1 MNQAII
7 RALECISLLQTFP
20 QNSAACSQLEK
31 LSNDIIAEQD
41 DSLGVSYNEILTTIQ
56 EKLTDYIAPQENLFV
71 ENIITIIGQFKVFS
85 VQSIPEF
92 YNIPRL
98 LFHAQRAGV
107 FTYNDFITTH
117 LLLGLANKIS
127 ERCGLF
133 YYVEG
138 NPNFEELHC
147 NAQLIDNKKD
157 DLWFSSSELE
167 ALLPYGKFSQETLTN
182 YVISDIEC
190 IINNGNR
197 GHIVECRPILMHG
210 DKYLVLS
217 PSALFACAWRELLRV
232 YKTRLSDGEIHDVV
246 FNTTV
251 IYAHV
256 VFQQLAYSPL
266 NISIIDSNHIIEV
279 YEIYFHIYMVVV
291 YVQNKDD
298 EINASDATYCNTIRE
313 DNAIS
318 ANLRDI
324 VEQVKRHD
332 PSASTFA
339 VVIDACV
346 QGGIAFAF
354 DTIPVIPFIDID
366 SLSTL
371 LLKPHLDRLWLY
383 YYAIDRSMCKIAPYS
398 SERDVISFYIRNN
411 FTFYQSEDSPM
422 KDFLLFAQPGIYIS
436 EKYQLLSRQN
446 RHIVEYDFTEY
457 IIQREEDAPAFLSLY
472 SSSANTELRVSE
484 HLIASIFI
492 SKLPDIEQN
501 DILYRNVAKSINIW
515 LIAIE
520 QRTQRPILK
529 QDISLSIAIGRNV
542 KTEISGDIE
551 CVQIELGCY
560 VLYISNN
567 IFSDGYEI
575 DKVEE
580 RILCALLDCINE
592 DGLILNPDYNAI
604 IRDLFTECSG
614 RYLLLLNKFNPMT
627 DLERCGQES
636 YTINPRWNDVV
647 LQKMADDIGGEIK
660 EYSLDESKKLVQQI
674 IGYLNRRIIDILET
688 FNQAELLHG
697 LYALYDGLQFWHHTM
712 FSRFNKI
719 QSVYQYLGL
728 VDEEQEQLI
737 NNNVE
742 SNLITRCLI
751 EYATIKCKNFRNKA
765 VDAIKIDE
773 VYALMRLLIEIG
785 RLNDFYK
792 LPSVTNTISVVGSG
806 RFSFPFDLYD
816 NMNAYTKY
824 ITTDRLWNHDTY
836 KSLSSIVLDIQR
848 EDVLMQYDTAFAA
861 EFGLS
866 VEWYDNITQAVV
878 QYIGEDSDYVICCP
892 LRVLKV
898 YIKNKTNCP
907 SGILTVY
914 FNNFAISPLY
924 REPNTICGFN
934 DHDLF
939 PCRYRRK
946 LSIISRPYSLFYK
959 NGEEYIIFSYR
970 GFMQS
975 YMQLESNILKCK
987 YDAMSPAM
995 KTFQGTLNDLRGK
1008 HFEQSVANLFRNTNN
1023 LIVLQNVAI
1032 APRKQLPNDINIG
1045 DVDVLLIDNQTQ
1057 SIICI
1062 ETKNYNKCKTPYEV
1076 VELTRKIEKDLKKIM
1091 RRAKWCMENL
1101 QKFSNLARVNT
1112 SKYKIK
1118 TVVVT
1123 HHKNAAE
1130 YINPHLSTIPFV
1142 WIRELIDNPMDIFK
1156 ECL

>member
-1 MNQAII
+1 MDKSII
-7 RALECISLLQTFP
+7 RALECVSLLQTFP
-20 QNSAACSQLEK
+20 QNSAVCKQLED
-31 LSNDIIAEQD
+31 LSEDIVRLNYLPGSEY
-41 DSLGVSYNEILTTIQ
+41 GEIIENIQ
-56 EKLTDYIAPQENLFV
+56 KKITKSIDPQENLFV
-71 ENIITIIGQFKVFS
+71 ENIITNIGQFKVFS
-85 VQSIPEF
+85 VQAIPEF
-92 YNIPRL
+92 YNISRL
-98 LFHAQRAGV
+98 LLHAQHTNI
-107 FTYNDFITTH
+107 FTYDEFTTTH

-127 ERCGLF
+127 ERCGLS
-133 YYVEG
+133 YYVAG

-147 NAQLIDNKKD
+147 NAQHVDSKKD
-157 DLWFSSSELE
+157 YLWFSSSELE
-167 ALLPYGKFSQETLTN
+167 ALLPYGKFSEKALTD
-182 YVISDIEC
+182 YAITDIEH

-197 GHIVECRPILMHG
+197 DLIIENHPILMHG
-210 DKYLVLS
+210 DKYLILS

-232 YKTRLSDGEIHDVV
+232 FKTRLSDGEIHDVV
-246 FNTTV
+246 LNTTV
-251 IYAHV
+251 TYAHI
-256 VFQQLAYSPL
+256 VFQQLTYRPL
-266 NISIIDSNHIIEV
+266 DISITDSNHIIEV

-291 YVQNKDD
+291 YVQNRDD
-298 EINASDATYCNTIRE
+298 EITTSDATYCNSLRE
-313 DNAIS
+313 DNTIPD
-318 ANLRDI
+318 NLKNI
-324 VEQVKRHD
+324 VGQVKKHD
-332 PSASTFA
+332 PLASIF
-339 VVIDACV
+339 VVAIDACV
-346 QGGIAFAF
+346 QGGLAFAF

-371 LLKPHLDRLWLY
+371 LLKPNLDRLWLY
-383 YYAIDRSMCKIAPYS
+383 YYAIDRSMCKIAPFS

-422 KDFLLFAQPGIYIS
+422 KDVLLCTQPGIYIS

-446 RHIVEYDFTEY
+446 RHIVEYDSTEY
-457 IIQREEDAPAFLSLY
+457 IIQREEDAPTFLSLY
-472 SSSANTELRVSE
+472 SSSVDPELRVSE

-492 SKLPDIEQN
+492 NKLPDIEQN
-501 DILYRNVAKSINIW
+501 DILYRSIAKSINIW
-515 LIAIE
+515 LFAIE
-520 QRTQRPILK
+520 HKTKRPILK
-529 QDISLSIAIGRNV
+529 QNISLSISIGST
-542 KTEISGDIE
+542 KESKISSDIE
-551 CVQIELGCY
+551 CIQIEQGCY

-567 IFSDGYEI
+567 IFSDGYEL

-580 RILCALLDCINE
+580 RILRVLLDCIDE
-592 DGLILNPDYNAI
+592 DGFILNPDYSAI
-604 IRDLFTECSG
+604 IRDMFIECSG
-614 RYLLLLNKFNPMT
+614 RYLLLLNNFNPMA

-660 EYSLDESKKLVQQI
+660 EYSLDESKMLVSRI
-674 IGYLNRRIIDILET
+674 IKYLNCRIIDLLET
-688 FNQAELLHG
+688 FNQAKLLQS

-728 VDEEQEQLI
+728 VDEEQEQFI

-751 EYATIKCKNFRNKA
+751 EYTTIKCKNFRNKDI
-765 VDAIKIDE
+765 DAIKIDE

-785 RLNDFYK
+785 RLNDYYK
-792 LPSVTNTISVVGSG
+792 LSSVTNTISVVGSG
-806 RFSFPFDLYD
+806 RFSFPLDLHD

-824 ITTDRLWNHDTY
+824 INTDRLWNHDTY
-836 KSLSSIVLDIQR
+836 KSLSSIVSDIQR
-848 EDVLMQYDTAFAA
+848 NDVLTQYNNAFAA

-866 VEWYDNITQAVV
+866 VEWYDNITQAIA
-878 QYIGEDSDYVICCP
+878 QYIGEGPEHVICCT
-892 LRVLKV
+892 LKALKA
-898 YIKNKTNCP
+898 YIRDKTSC
-907 SGILTVY
+907 SSDILTVY

-924 REPNTICGFN
+924 RGPNTICGFN

-946 LSIISRPYSLFYK
+946 LSIISRPFSLFYK
-959 NGEEYIIFSYR
+959 DGEEYIIFSYR

-995 KTFQGTLNDLRGK
+995 KTFQGTLNELRGK
-1008 HFEQSVANLFRNTNN
+1008 RFEQSVANLFRNTNH

-1045 DVDVLLIDNQTQ
+1045 DIDVLLIDNQTQ

-1062 ETKNYNKCKTPYEV
+1062 EAKNYNKCKTPYEV

-1091 RRAKWCMENL
+1091 RRDKWCVENL

-1112 SKYKIK
+1112 SNYKIK
-1118 TVVVT
+1118 TVIVT

-1130 YINPHLSTIPFV
+1130 YINPHLSNIPFV
-1142 WIRELIDNPMDIFK
+1142 WIREIIDNPMDIFND
-1156 ECL
+1156 

>member
-7 RALECISLLQTFP
+7 RALECISSLQTFP

-31 LSNDIIAEQD
+31 LSNEIITKQD
-41 DSLGVSYNEILTTIQ
+41 GSLGVSYNEILTTIQ
-56 EKLTDYIAPQENLFV
+56 ERLAGYITPQEGLFV

-85 VQSIPEF
+85 AQAIPEF

-98 LFHAQRAGV
+98 LFHAQHAGV

-127 ERCGLF
+127 ERCGLS
-133 YYVEG
+133 YYVAG

-147 NAQLIDNKKD
+147 NAQHVDSKKD
-157 DLWFSSSELE
+157 YLWFSSSELE
-167 ALLPYGKFSQETLTN
+167 ALLPYGKFSEKALID
-182 YVISDIEC
+182 YVITDIEH

-197 GHIVECRPILMHG
+197 DLIVENRPILMHG
-210 DKYLVLS
+210 DKYLILS

-232 YKTRLSDGEIHDVV
+232 FKTRLSDGEIHDVV
-246 FNTTV
+246 LNTTV
-251 IYAHV
+251 TYAHI
-256 VFQQLAYSPL
+256 VFQQLTYRPL
-266 NISIIDSNHIIEV
+266 DISITDSNHIIEV
-279 YEIYFHIYMVVV
+279 YEIYFHIYMIVV
-291 YVQNKDD
+291 YVHNRDD
-298 EINASDATYCNTIRE
+298 EITTSDATYCNSPRE

-318 ANLRDI
+318 DNLRDI
-324 VEQVKRHD
+324 IEQVTIYD
-332 PSASTFA
+332 PSASTF
-339 VVIDACV
+339 VVAIDACV
-346 QGGIAFAF
+346 QGGLAFAY

-371 LLKPHLDRLWLY
+371 LLKPNLDRLWLY
-383 YYAIDRSMCKIAPYS
+383 YYAIDRSMCKIAPFS

-422 KDFLLFAQPGIYIS
+422 KDVLLYTQPGIYIS

-446 RHIVEYDFTEY
+446 RHIVEYDSTEY
-457 IIQREEDAPAFLSLY
+457 IIQREEDAPTFLSLY
-472 SSSANTELRVSE
+472 SSSVDPELRVSE
-484 HLIASIFI
+484 HFIASIFI

-501 DILYRNVAKSINIW
+501 DILYRSIAKSINIW
-515 LIAIE
+515 LFAIE
-520 QRTQRPILK
+520 HRTKRPILK
-529 QDISLSIAIGRNV
+529 QNISLSISIGST
-542 KTEISGDIE
+542 KESKISSDIE
-551 CVQIELGCY
+551 CIQIEQGCY

-567 IFSDGYEI
+567 IFSDGYEL

-580 RILCALLDCINE
+580 RILRVLLDCIDE
-592 DGLILNPDYNAI
+592 DGFILNPDYSAI
-604 IRDLFTECSG
+604 IRDMFIECSG
-614 RYLLLLNKFNPMT
+614 RYLLLLNSFNPMA

-647 LQKMADDIGGEIK
+647 LQKLADDIGGEIK
-660 EYSLDESKKLVQQI
+660 EYSLDESKMLVPRI
-674 IGYLNRRIIDILET
+674 IKYLNRRIIDILET
-688 FNQAELLHG
+688 FNQAELLQS

-751 EYATIKCKNFRNKA
+751 EYTTIKCKNFRNKDI
-765 VDAIKIDE
+765 DAIKIDE

-785 RLNDFYK
+785 RLNDYYK
-792 LPSVTNTISVVGSG
+792 LSSVTNTISVVGSG
-806 RFSFPFDLYD
+806 RFSFPLDLHD

-824 ITTDRLWNHDTY
+824 INTDRLWNHDTY
-836 KSLSSIVLDIQR
+836 KSLSSIVSDIQR
-848 EDVLMQYDTAFAA
+848 NDVLTQYNNAFAA

-866 VEWYDNITQAVV
+866 VEWYDNITQAIA
-878 QYIGEDSDYVICCP
+878 QYIGEGPEHVICCT
-892 LRVLKV
+892 LKALKA
-898 YIKNKTNCP
+898 YIRDKTNCT
-907 SGILTVY
+907 SDILTVY

-946 LSIISRPYSLFYK
+946 LSIISRPFSLFYK
-959 NGEEYIIFSYR
+959 DGEEYIIFSYR

-995 KTFQGTLNDLRGK
+995 KTFQGTLNELRGK
-1008 HFEQSVANLFRNTNN
+1008 RFEQSVANLFRHTNH

-1045 DVDVLLIDNQTQ
+1045 DIDVLLINNQTQ

-1062 ETKNYNKCKTPYEV
+1062 EAKNYNKCKTPYEV

-1091 RRAKWCMENL
+1091 RRDKWCVENL

-1112 SKYKIK
+1112 SNYKIK
-1118 TVVVT
+1118 TVIVT

-1130 YINPHLSTIPFV
+1130 YINPHLSNIPFV

-1156 ECL
+1156 A

>member
-1 MNQAII
+1 MDLVII
-7 RALECISLLQTFP
+7 RALECISLLQTIP
-20 QNSAACSQLEK
+20 QNSAVCSQLEK
-31 LSNDIIAEQD
+31 LSNEIITEQD
-41 DSLGVSYNEILTTIQ
+41 CSLGVSYNEILITIK
-56 EKLTDYIAPQENLFV
+56 ERLTDYITPQENLFV

-85 VQSIPEF
+85 VQAIPEF

-98 LFHAQRAGV
+98 LSYAQHTSLFAYDD
-107 FTYNDFITTH
+107 FTTAH
-117 LLLGLANKIS
+117 LLLSLANKIS
-127 ERCGLF
+127 ERCGLP
-133 YYVEG
+133 YYVQG
-138 NPNFEELHC
+138 NPNFEELRC
-147 NAQLIDNKKD
+147 NAQLVDNRKD
-157 DLWFSSSELE
+157 YLWFSTSELE
-167 ALLPYGKFSQETLTN
+167 ALLPYGKFSEKALTD
-182 YVISDIEC
+182 YAITDIEH

-197 GHIVECRPILMHG
+197 DLIIENHPILMHG
-210 DKYLVLS
+210 DKYLILS

-232 YKTRLSDGEIHDVV
+232 FKTRLSDGEIHDVV
-246 FNTTV
+246 LNTTV
-251 IYAHV
+251 TYAHI
-256 VFQQLAYSPL
+256 VFQQLTYRPL
-266 NISIIDSNHIIEV
+266 DISITDSNHIIEV

-291 YVQNKDD
+291 YVQNRDD
-298 EINASDATYCNTIRE
+298 EITSSNATYCNSLRE
-313 DNAIS
+313 DNTIS
-318 ANLRDI
+318 DSLRDI
-324 VEQVKRHD
+324 IEQVTIYD
-332 PSASTFA
+332 PSASTFV

-346 QGGIAFAF
+346 QGNTAFTF
-354 DTIPVIPFIDID
+354 DATPIIPSIDID

-371 LLKPHLDRLWLY
+371 LLKPNLDRLWLY
-383 YYAIDRSMCKIAPYS
+383 YYAIDRSVCKIAPFS
-398 SERDVISFYIRNN
+398 SERDIISFYIRNN
-411 FTFYQSEDSPM
+411 YTFYQSEDSPM
-422 KDFLLFAQPGIYIS
+422 KDVLLFTQPGIYIS

-446 RHIVEYDFTEY
+446 RHIVEYDSTEY
-457 IIQREEDAPAFLSLY
+457 IIQREEDAPTFLSLY
-472 SSSANTELRVSE
+472 SSSVDPELRVSE

-501 DILYRNVAKSINIW
+501 DILYRSIAKSINIW
-515 LIAIE
+515 LFAIE
-520 QRTQRPILK
+520 HRTKRPILK
-529 QDISLSIAIGRNV
+529 QNISLSISIGST
-542 KTEISGDIE
+542 KESKISSDIE
-551 CVQIELGCY
+551 CIQIEQGCY

-567 IFSDGYEI
+567 IFSDGYEL

-580 RILCALLDCINE
+580 RILRELLDCIDE
-592 DGLILNPDYNAI
+592 DGFILNPDYSAI
-604 IRDLFTECSG
+604 IRDMFIECSG
-614 RYLLLLNKFNPMT
+614 RYLLLLNNFNPMA

-660 EYSLDESKKLVQQI
+660 EYSLDESKMLVSRI

-688 FNQAELLHG
+688 FNQAKLLHS

-751 EYATIKCKNFRNKA
+751 EYATIKCKNFKNKDI
-765 VDAIKIDE
+765 DAIKIDE

-785 RLNDFYK
+785 RLNDLYK

-806 RFSFPFDLYD
+806 RFGFPFEIYD

-824 ITTDRLWNHDTY
+824 INTDRLWNHDTY
-836 KSLSSIVLDIQR
+836 KSLSSIVSDIQR
-848 EDVLMQYDTAFAA
+848 DDVLIQYDHAFTA

-866 VEWYDNITQAVV
+866 VEWYDNITQAIA
-878 QYIGEDSDYVICCP
+878 QYIGEGPEHVICGS
-892 LRVLKV
+892 LKALKA
-898 YIKNKTNCP
+898 YIRNKTNCT
-907 SGILTVY
+907 SDILTVY
-914 FNNFAISPLY
+914 FNNFAISPIY
-924 REPNTICGFN
+924 REPNTISGFN

-946 LSIISRPYSLFYK
+946 LSIISRPFSLFYK
-959 NGEEYIIFSYR
+959 DGEEYIIFSYR

-995 KTFQGTLNDLRGK
+995 KTFQGTLNELRGK
-1008 HFEQSVANLFRNTNN
+1008 RFEQSVANLFRNTNH

-1045 DVDVLLIDNQTQ
+1045 DIDVLLIDNQTQ

-1062 ETKNYNKCKTPYEV
+1062 EAKNYNKCKTPYEV

-1091 RRAKWCMENL
+1091 RRDKWCVENL

-1112 SKYKIK
+1112 SNYKIK
-1118 TVVVT
+1118 TVIVT

-1130 YINPHLSTIPFV
+1130 YINPHLSNIPFV
-1142 WIRELIDNPMDIFK
+1142 WIRELIDNPMDIFNA
-1156 ECL
+1156 

>member
-1 MNQAII
+1 MDLVII
-7 RALECISLLQTFP
+7 RALECISLLQTIP
-20 QNSAACSQLEK
+20 QNSAVCSQLEK
-31 LSNDIIAEQD
+31 LSNEIITKQD
-41 DSLGVSYNEILTTIQ
+41 CSLGVSYNEILITIK
-56 EKLTDYIAPQENLFV
+56 ERLTDYITPQENLFV

-85 VQSIPEF
+85 VQAIPEF

-98 LFHAQRAGV
+98 LSYAQHTSLFAYDD
-107 FTYNDFITTH
+107 FTTAH
-117 LLLGLANKIS
+117 LLLSLANKIS
-127 ERCGLF
+127 ERCGLP
-133 YYVEG
+133 YYVQG
-138 NPNFEELHC
+138 NPNFEELQC
-147 NAQLIDNKKD
+147 NTQLVDNRKD
-157 DLWFSSSELE
+157 YLWFSSSELE
-167 ALLPYGKFSQETLTN
+167 ALLPYGKFSEKALID
-182 YVISDIEC
+182 YVITDIEHV
-190 IINNGNR
+190 INNDNR
-197 GHIVECRPILMHG
+197 EHIVENRPILMYG

-217 PSALFACAWRELLRV
+217 PSALFACAWREILRV
-232 YKTRLSDGEIHDVV
+232 YKTHLSDREIHDVV

-251 IYAHV
+251 TYAHI
-256 VFQQLAYSPL
+256 VFQQLTYRPL
-266 NISIIDSNHIIEV
+266 DISITDSNHIIEV

-298 EINASDATYCNTIRE
+298 EITTSDATYYNPTRE
-313 DNAIS
+313 DNAIPD
-318 ANLRDI
+318 NLKNI
-324 VEQVKRHD
+324 VGQVKKHD
-332 PSASTFA
+332 PLASIF
-339 VVIDACV
+339 VVAIDACV
-346 QGGIAFAF
+346 QGGLAFAF

-371 LLKPHLDRLWLY
+371 LLKPNLDRLWLY
-383 YYAIDRSMCKIAPYS
+383 YYAIDRSVCKIAPFS

-422 KDFLLFAQPGIYIS
+422 KDVLLYTQPGIYIS

-446 RHIVEYDFTEY
+446 RHIIKYNSIGH
-457 IIQREEDAPAFLSLY
+457 IIQRDEDAPAFLPLY
-472 SSSANTELRVSE
+472 SSSIEQGLYVSE

-501 DILYRNVAKSINIW
+501 DILYRSIAKSINIW
-515 LIAIE
+515 LFAIE
-520 QRTQRPILK
+520 QRTQRTILK
-529 QDISLSIAIGRNV
+529 QDVCLSIVIGDTNKFGILR
-542 KTEISGDIE
+542 DIE
-551 CVQIELGCY
+551 CRKIEQGCY
-560 VLYISNN
+560 VLYVSNI
-567 IFSDGYEI
+567 IFNDGYEI

-580 RILCALLDCINE
+580 RILCVLLGCIDK
-592 DGLILNPDYNAI
+592 DGFLLNPDYNAI
-604 IRDLFTECSG
+604 IREMFTECSG
-614 RYLLLLNKFNPMT
+614 RYLLLLNNFNPMA

-647 LQKMADDIGGEIK
+647 LQKLADDIGGEIK
-660 EYSLDESKKLVQQI
+660 EYSLDESKMLVPRI
-674 IGYLNRRIIDILET
+674 IKYLNRRIIDILET
-688 FNQAELLHG
+688 FNQAELLQS

-728 VDEEQEQLI
+728 VDEEQEQFI

-751 EYATIKCKNFRNKA
+751 EYTTIKCKNFRNKDI
-765 VDAIKIDE
+765 DAIKIDE
-773 VYALMRLLIEIG
+773 AYALMRLLIEIG
-785 RLNDFYK
+785 RLNDYYK
-792 LPSVTNTISVVGSG
+792 LSSVTNTISVVGSG
-806 RFSFPFDLYD
+806 RFSFPLDLYD

-824 ITTDRLWNHDTY
+824 INTDRLWNHDTY
-836 KSLSSIVLDIQR
+836 KSLSSIVSDIQR
-848 EDVLMQYDTAFAA
+848 NDVLTQYNNAFAA

-866 VEWYDNITQAVV
+866 VEWYDNITQAIA
-878 QYIGEDSDYVICCP
+878 QYIGEGPEHVICRT
-892 LRVLKV
+892 LTALKA
-898 YIKNKTNCP
+898 YIRDKTSC
-907 SGILTVY
+907 SSDILTVY

-946 LSIISRPYSLFYK
+946 LSIISRPYSLFHED
-959 NGEEYIIFSYR
+959 GEEYIIFSYR

-995 KTFQGTLNDLRGK
+995 KTFQGTLNELRGK
-1008 HFEQSVANLFRNTNN
+1008 RFEQSVANLFRNTNH

-1045 DVDVLLIDNQTQ
+1045 DIDVLLIDNQTQ

-1062 ETKNYNKCKTPYEV
+1062 EAKNYNKCKTPYEV

-1091 RRAKWCMENL
+1091 RRDKWCVENL

-1112 SKYKIK
+1112 SNYKIK

-1130 YINPHLSTIPFV
+1130 YINPHLSNIPFV

-1156 ECL
+1156 EC